1 METKI
6 LNEFKSH
13 SVFRLKEGFR
23 MVVQAM
29 DFIDENQLWQLP
41 TENGMSLENQILH
54 SCGNMRQYIISSL
67 GNQMDLRK
75 RDLEFKTR
83 SKLKKNELIKRLEET
98 INASILIIN
107 KTSEKEYLK
116 IRKVQAFSYSGVG
129 VVLHAVEH
137 FSYHVGQIAFWVKFL
152 TQKDLGFY
160 KGIDLTK
167 NN

>member
-1 METKI
+1 METEI

-29 DFIDENQLWQLP
+29 EFIDENQLWQLP

-83 SKLKKNELIKRLEET
+83 SKLKKNELIARLEET

-152 TQKDLGFY
+152 TKKDLGFY

-167 NN
+167 NI